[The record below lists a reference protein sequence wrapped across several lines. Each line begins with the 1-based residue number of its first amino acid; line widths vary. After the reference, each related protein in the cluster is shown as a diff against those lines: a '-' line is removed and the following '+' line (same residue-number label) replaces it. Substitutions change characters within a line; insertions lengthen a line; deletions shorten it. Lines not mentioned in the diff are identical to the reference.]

1 MVGTVLKRL
10 CGTDS
15 ADKDDAMSSVSIR
28 QQAMGIL
35 ADTDE
40 KREWFSSEAV
50 DAFCIE
56 VTVEQ
61 LEQLDETDWFDTV
74 SVDGSR
80 AVSFAKRYPNA
91 TDTIV
96 RVTDSNEEFTVTLE
110 AMTVTEITNE
120 TIQSFCRAFSH
131 SIETT
136 FDPLAEKRE
145 HPRMT
150 VQPW

>member
-10 CGTDS
+10 CGTQTETEDNS
-15 ADKDDAMSSVSIR
+15 RSENSIR
-28 QQAMGIL
+28 QQAIGIL

-40 KREWFSSEAV
+40 KREGFSSDEIETFYV
-50 DAFCIE
+50 D

-61 LEQLDETDWFDTV
+61 LGYLDDTEWFDTV

-80 AVSFAKRYPNA
+80 AVSFAKRNPDK
-91 TDTIV
+91 TDTV
-96 RVTDSNEEFTVTLE
+96 VQVTDSETDFEVKLE

-120 TIQSFCRAFSH
+120 TIESFCQSFSH

-136 FDPLAEKRE
+136 FDPLGEKRE
-145 HPRMT
+145 QPRMT